1 MQDRSYDDDD
11 DEHDDH
17 ERNAQ
22 QTNANMAQM
31 DIEIDAND
39 GEVDVNEILYGKK
52 EDPIS
57 DFLGPFS
64 GFPESDLFAVSD
76 SVFRAARREV
86 PSHKTKSL
94 LRKVQARPCNPVV
107 TLV

>member
-1 MQDRSYDDDD
+1 MQDWSYDDDD
-11 DEHDDH
+11 DENDDH

-64 GFPESDLFAVSD
+64 GFPESDLFCWAC
-76 SVFRAARREV
+76 FFE
-86 PSHKTKSL
+86 
-94 LRKVQARPCNPVV
+94 
-107 TLV
+107 

>member
-1 MQDRSYDDDD
+1 MQDWSYDDDD

-52 EDPIS
+52 EGPI
-57 DFLGPFS
+57 S
-64 GFPESDLFAVSD
+64 GFPETDLFAGL
-76 SVFRAARREV
+76 A
-86 PSHKTKSL
+86 SL
-94 LRKVQARPCNPVV
+94 LDDDIEGEILELLMTVDKKKLRRSQPRRR
-107 TLV
+107 